1 VQALAAQHKVA
12 LNRIGKSIE
21 ITTGRR
27 LAAGQ
32 ASEADT
38 LVVMLDAEDS
48 YRTVADQDLEIYW
61 GAYLG
66 TPDEILISGKVSE
79 VAEQIERV
87 RKAARLENGWIMDTY
102 LLRKS

>member
-1 VQALAAQHKVA
+1 M
-12 LNRIGKSIE
+12 
-21 ITTGRR
+21 
-27 LAAGQ
+27 
-32 ASEADT
+32 ADRD
-38 LVVMLDAEDS
+38 LD
-48 YRTVADQDLEIYW
+48 IYW

-102 LLRKS
+102 LLRKP